1 MVTIMNYDETFLY
14 AIKDKS
20 GLPKGVTPSFFIG
33 TPYSILEETEDKL
46 LTILSGGTVE
56 VQEEFV
62 LPMQPLDCRMLLYT
76 KKGCGTLHLPKKT
89 YSLEP
94 GSLLYLNCNAPASWE
109 IEMSDTNWQY
119 TVFFVKGD
127 QLSYYESLVPFSQA
141 VLITV
146 SSYSIIL
153 PGLEKL
159 LQQGN
164 NDTLRNKLVDASVLN
179 NIITELWIEAFH
191 MEAPERKCPSYLI
204 EIKQTLDTFFMN
216 PLRLDALEN
225 KYHISKYRICRE
237 FSSVFGIP
245 PLKYLNKR
253 RMEIAKNLLLST
265 DKHIHEIAVEVGY
278 ENTNHFINLFK
289 KETGLTPLVY
299 RDTVSS

>member
-1 MVTIMNYDETFLY
+1 MNFTDAFLHE
-14 AIKDKS
+14 IKDRS
-20 GLPKGVTPSFFIG
+20 ELPKGVAPSFFIG
-33 TPYSILEETEDKL
+33 TPYMILEETEDKL

-56 VQEEFV
+56 VQEEFN
-62 LPMQPLDCRMLLYT
+62 LSMQPFECRMLLYT
-76 KKGCGTLHLPKKT
+76 KKGCGTLRLPKKT
-89 YSLEP
+89 YQLESE
-94 GSLLYLNCNAPASWE
+94 SLLYLDCSISPEWE
-109 IEMSDTNWQY
+109 IEMSEPGWQY
-119 TVFFVKGD
+119 TVFFIKGD

-153 PGLEKL
+153 PSLEKL

-164 NDTLRNKLVDASVLN
+164 SATLRNKLVDASVLN
-179 NIITELWIEAFH
+179 SIITELWIEAFH

-216 PLRLDALEN
+216 PLRLDDLES

-265 DKHIHEIAVEVGY
+265 DKHIHEIASELGY

-289 KETGLTPLVY
+289 KETGLTPMVY
-299 RDTVSS
+299 RDTISS